1 MESWWCTLSALVA
14 FSLFLQLDA
23 RNIYPVEG
31 VKPGECPNSVTPY
44 VKPCADKCSND
55 YDCAFNEKCC
65 YQGCGR
71 TCVAITPINPNKP
84 GECPKYVLS
93 PYFKPCAD
101 KCSND
106 YDCAYNEKCCYQGCG
121 RTCVAIQQ
129 EVKPG
134 ECPKYVLTQYFKPCA
149 NKCSND
155 YDCAD
160 HEKCCYQGCGRKCV
174 PITPI
179 NPNKPGECPKYV
191 LSPYFKPCADKCS
204 NDYDCAYNE
213 KCCYQG
219 CGRTCVAIQQE
230 VKPGE
235 CPKYVLTQYFKP
247 CANKCSNDYDC
258 ADHEKCC
265 YQGCGRKCVPIT
277 PINPK
282 DKAGVCPNEDWNP
295 LWKACPDKCNNDYDC
310 PLNEKCCRKGCG
322 RVCVDTKRED
332 KPGSCPHHVWNP
344 DWKPCAD
351 KCHNDYD
358 CGYNEKCCRQGCG
371 HECVVTTPIKPG
383 VKPGECP
390 KYVLT
395 QYFKPC
401 ANKCSNDYDCADHE
415 KCCYQG
421 CGRKC
426 VPITPINP
434 NKPGECPKYVL
445 SPYFKPCADKCSN
458 DYDCAYNEKCCYQGC
473 GRTCVA
479 IQQEDKAGVCPN
491 EDWNPL
497 WKACPDKCNN
507 DYDCP
512 LNEKCCRKGCGR
524 VCVDTKRED
533 KPGSCPHHVW
543 NPDWKPCADKCH
555 NDYDCGYNEKCCR
568 QGCGHECVVTTP
580 IKPGVKPGECP
591 KYVLTQ
597 YFKPCAN
604 KCSNDYDCADHEKCC
619 YQGCG
624 RKCVP
629 ITPINPRVKL
639 GECPN
644 SVQSPYFKP
653 CADKCSNDYDCA
665 YNEKCCYQGCGRT
678 CVAITPINPD
688 KPGECPKY
696 VLSPYF
702 KPCADK
708 CSNDYDCAYNE
719 KCCYQ
724 GCGRTCVAIQ
734 QEDKAGVCPNEDWNP
749 LWKACPD
756 KCNNDYDCP
765 LNEKCCRK
773 GCGRV
778 CVDTKREDKPGS
790 CPHHVW
796 NPDWKPCADKCHNDY
811 DCAYNEKC
819 CRQGCGH
826 ECVAITPIKPGV
838 KPGECPN
845 SVPSLFFKPCAD
857 KCSNDYDCAYNE
869 KCCYQGC
876 GRTCVAIT
884 PINPRV
890 NPGECPNFVPSPYF
904 KPCADKC
911 SNDYDCAYNEKCC
924 YQGCGRTCVA
934 IQQEDKAG
942 VCPNED
948 WNPLW
953 KACPDKCNNDYDC
966 PLNEKCCRKGC
977 GRVCVDTKR
986 EDKPGSCPHHVW
998 NPDWKPCADKCHN
1011 DYDCAYNEKC
1021 CRQGCGHEC
1030 VAITPIKPGVKP
1042 GECPNSVP
1050 SLFFKPCADKCSNDY
1065 DCAYNEKCCYQGCGR
1080 TCVAITPI
1088 NPRVNPGE
1096 CPNFVPSPY
1105 FKPCADKCS
1114 NDYDCAYNE
1123 KCCYQGCGRTC
1134 VAIQQEDKAGVC
1146 PNEDW
1151 NPLWKA
1157 CPDKCNNDYDC
1168 PLNEKCCRKGCGRVC
1183 VDTKREDKP
1192 GSCPHH
1198 VWNPDWKP
1206 CADKCHND
1214 YDCAYNEKCCRQ
1226 GCGHECV
1233 AITPIKP
1240 GVKPGECPKYDLVP
1254 YFEPCADKCHNDYDC
1269 ADHEKCCYHGCGR
1282 VCVAIKQEDKAGVCP
1297 YENWNP
1303 LWEACPDK
1311 CYNDYDC
1318 PHHEKCCHKGCGR
1331 VCVDTNHED
1340 KPGSCPH
1347 HVWNPDWKP
1356 CADKC
1361 HNDYDC
1367 AYNEKCCRQGCGR
1380 VCVAITPIKP
1390 GVKPRECPKY
1400 DLAPYFEPCADKC
1413 YNDYDCAGHEK
1424 CCYHGCGRVCVVI
1437 NQEDKAGVCPY
1448 ENWNPLWEACPDK
1461 CYNDYDCPHH
1471 EKCCHK
1477 GCGRVCVDTNHED
1490 KPGSCPHHVWN
1501 PDWKPCA
1508 DKCHNDYDCA
1518 YNEKCCRQGCGR
1530 VCVAITPIK
1539 PEDKAGVCPNED
1551 WNPLWE
1557 ACPDKCHNDYD
1568 CPHHEKCCRK
1578 GCGRVCVDTNHVDK
1592 PGLCPHH
1599 VWNPDWKPCA
1609 DKCHNDYDCAYHEK
1623 CCHQGCGLECVA
1635 ITPIKPV
1642 KPGECPIY
1650 VLAPYFKPCADK
1662 CSNDYDCAHHEKC
1675 CYQGCGRMCVAIKQE
1690 DKPGS
1695 CPHHVW
1701 NPDWKPCADKCHN
1714 DYDCAYNEKCC
1725 RQGYGHECVVIT
1737 PEVKPGACPKYVLA
1751 PLFKHCADKCSND
1764 YDCPL
1769 NEKCCYQGCGRVC
1782 VTINQAFPW

>member
-230 VKPGE
+230 
-235 CPKYVLTQYFKP
+235 
-247 CANKCSNDYDC
+247 
-258 ADHEKCC
+258 
-265 YQGCGRKCVPIT
+265 
-277 PINPK
+277 
-282 DKAGVCPNEDWNP
+282 
-295 LWKACPDKCNNDYDC
+295 
-310 PLNEKCCRKGCG
+310 
-322 RVCVDTKRED
+322 
-332 KPGSCPHHVWNP
+332 
-344 DWKPCAD
+344 
-351 KCHNDYD
+351 
-358 CGYNEKCCRQGCG
+358 
-371 HECVVTTPIKPG
+371 

-819 CRQGCGH
+819 CRQGCG
-826 ECVAITPIKPGV
+826 
-838 KPGECPN
+838 
-845 SVPSLFFKPCAD
+845 
-857 KCSNDYDCAYNE
+857 
-869 KCCYQGC
+869 
-876 GRTCVAIT
+876 
-884 PINPRV
+884 
-890 NPGECPNFVPSPYF
+890 
-904 KPCADKC
+904 
-911 SNDYDCAYNEKCC
+911 
-924 YQGCGRTCVA
+924 
-934 IQQEDKAG
+934 
-942 VCPNED
+942 
-948 WNPLW
+948 
-953 KACPDKCNNDYDC
+953 
-966 PLNEKCCRKGC
+966 
-977 GRVCVDTKR
+977 
-986 EDKPGSCPHHVW
+986 
-998 NPDWKPCADKCHN
+998 
-1011 DYDCAYNEKC
+1011 
-1021 CRQGCGHEC
+1021 
-1030 VAITPIKPGVKP
+1030 
-1042 GECPNSVP
+1042 
-1050 SLFFKPCADKCSNDY
+1050 
-1065 DCAYNEKCCYQGCGR
+1065 
-1080 TCVAITPI
+1080 
-1088 NPRVNPGE
+1088 
-1096 CPNFVPSPY
+1096 
-1105 FKPCADKCS
+1105 
-1114 NDYDCAYNE
+1114 
-1123 KCCYQGCGRTC
+1123 
-1134 VAIQQEDKAGVC
+1134 
-1146 PNEDW
+1146 
-1151 NPLWKA
+1151 
-1157 CPDKCNNDYDC
+1157 
-1168 PLNEKCCRKGCGRVC
+1168 
-1183 VDTKREDKP
+1183 
-1192 GSCPHH
+1192 
-1198 VWNPDWKP
+1198 
-1206 CADKCHND
+1206 
-1214 YDCAYNEKCCRQ
+1214 
-1226 GCGHECV
+1226 
-1233 AITPIKP
+1233 
-1240 GVKPGECPKYDLVP
+1240 
-1254 YFEPCADKCHNDYDC
+1254 
-1269 ADHEKCCYHGCGR
+1269 
-1282 VCVAIKQEDKAGVCP
+1282 
-1297 YENWNP
+1297 
-1303 LWEACPDK
+1303 
-1311 CYNDYDC
+1311 
-1318 PHHEKCCHKGCGR
+1318 
-1331 VCVDTNHED
+1331 
-1340 KPGSCPH
+1340 
-1347 HVWNPDWKP
+1347 
-1356 CADKC
+1356 
-1361 HNDYDC
+1361 
-1367 AYNEKCCRQGCGR
+1367 R

-1539 PEDKAGVCPNED
+1539 PGK
-1551 WNPLWE
+1551 
-1557 ACPDKCHNDYD
+1557 
-1568 CPHHEKCCRK
+1568 
-1578 GCGRVCVDTNHVDK
+1578 
-1592 PGLCPHH
+1592 
-1599 VWNPDWKPCA
+1599 
-1609 DKCHNDYDCAYHEK
+1609 
-1623 CCHQGCGLECVA
+1623 
-1635 ITPIKPV
+1635 
-1642 KPGECPIY
+1642 
-1650 VLAPYFKPCADK
+1650 
-1662 CSNDYDCAHHEKC
+1662 
-1675 CYQGCGRMCVAIKQE
+1675 MCVHMRRSRTLLVNRMQCGPFHI
-1690 DKPGS
+1690 S
-1695 CPHHVW
+1695 C
-1701 NPDWKPCADKCHN
+1701 
-1714 DYDCAYNEKCC
+1714 
-1725 RQGYGHECVVIT
+1725 
-1737 PEVKPGACPKYVLA
+1737 
-1751 PLFKHCADKCSND
+1751 F
-1764 YDCPL
+1764 
-1769 NEKCCYQGCGRVC
+1769 
-1782 VTINQAFPW
+1782 